1 LLILLAAVIVW
12 YAVGRGLRSLS
23 RLEASVAA
31 RSHLD
36 LSPVQ
41 DPDAPAEAQPLVSAI
56 NALLQR
62 LEGVLNAQNR
72 FIADAAH
79 QLRTPLAGL
88 KAQIALASRQNSLED
103 VRHSLNQLEIGAEQ
117 LTHLVNQLLSL
128 ALNETGA
135 DRSLKLV
142 PLDLNA
148 LAQSITGEW
157 ISVAVKKGIDLG
169 FESAGVPVWVDG
181 DALRLTELLKNL
193 LDNALRYT
201 PNNGTVT
208 VRIRPDLTL
217 EVEDNGPG
225 IPEEEKARVFERFH
239 RLLGH
244 QADGS
249 GLGLAIVK
257 EIAEIHGA
265 TVTVQDGINGH
276 GSCFSVMFPPAT
288 EPNLPAVTSDLH

>member
-1 LLILLAAVIVW
+1 LA
-12 YAVGRGLRSLS
+12 R
-23 RLEASVAA
+23 
-31 RSHLD
+31 
-36 LSPVQ
+36 
-41 DPDAPAEAQPLVSAI
+41 
-56 NALLQR
+56 
-62 LEGVLNAQNR
+62 
-72 FIADAAH
+72 
-79 QLRTPLAGL
+79 
-88 KAQIALASRQNSLED
+88 
-103 VRHSLNQLEIGAEQ
+103 
-117 LTHLVNQLLSL
+117 
-128 ALNETGA
+128 NETGA

-157 ISVAVKKGIDLG
+157 IRVAVKKGIDLG

-181 DALRLTELLKNL
+181 DALRLAELLKNL

-208 VRIRPDLTL
+208 VRVRPDLTL
-217 EVEDNGPG
+217 EVEDSGSG
-225 IPEEEKARVFERFH
+225 IPEEEKAQVFERFH

-265 TVTVQDGINGH
+265 SVAVRDGINNH
-276 GSCFSVMFPPAT
+276 GSCFSVMFPP
-288 EPNLPAVTSDLH
+288 PAEWHCQVNEHKFS